1 MRILWTVAGY
11 ELLRLS
17 RIKVVLLVL
26 FLLPLLLILIL
37 GAALSK
43 EFKAEDVKI
52 TPVKVAVVDQD
63 QSRWSEPLKAYLDNP
78 RTKEILQTQESPS
91 RDEAVRAL
99 QDGRADYGLIVPE
112 GFGEALLQGKP
123 ASWELIAGK
132 DRGQNLIAE
141 TALESYLAY
150 ANSMQAAALTLG
162 PQAVLNQ
169 LADASVY
176 AGASE
181 SFVTTGRLGNEG
193 NEYTALQ
200 YYAVSMLVMF
210 MLYAGMT
217 ASISLVNERE
227 DHTLFRLGSMPV
239 TMNQV
244 IFGKMLGNGLLTLFQ
259 ACVIISVTHYAY
271 GVDWG
276 NRPAILL
283 AVVLSVT
290 LASMALA
297 MLNSLCCRSI
307 KSVTMAFQ
315 IVIML
320 MTFLSGGFIP
330 QLGALER
337 IGEFTVN
344 HWAMQSIL
352 QLMLDGNPQLVLHHV
367 TVLAAIAAALAAV
380 AFAAYRKVGY
390 RE

>member
-17 RIKVVLLVL
+17 RNKVVMLVL
-26 FLLPLLLILIL
+26 FLLPLILILIL

-52 TPVKVAVVDQD
+52 KPVKVAVVNQD
-63 QSRWSEPLKAYLDNP
+63 PSRWSEPLKAYLDNA
-78 RTKEILQTQESPS
+78 RTKEILQPQELSS

-99 QDGRADYGLIVPE
+99 QEGRAEYGLIVPE

-162 PQAVLNQ
+162 PEAVMTQ

-176 AGASE
+176 AGISE

-193 NEYTALQ
+193 KEYTALQ

-217 ASISLVNERE
+217 ASISLINERE
-227 DHTLFRLGSMPV
+227 GHTLFRLGSMPV
-239 TMNQV
+239 TMNQI
-244 IFGKMLGNGLLTLFQ
+244 IFGKMLGNSLLTLTQ
-259 ACVIISVTHYAY
+259 AGVVIGVTHYAY

-276 NRPAILL
+276 NRPVILL
-283 AVVLSVT
+283 AVCLAVT
-290 LASMALA
+290 LASMALS
-297 MLNSLCCRSI
+297 MLSSLYCRNI

-320 MTFLSGGFIP
+320 MTFLSGGFDP

-337 IGEFTVN
+337 IGQLTVS

-352 QLMLDGNPQLVLHHV
+352 QMMLDGKPQLVLHHV

>member
-1 MRILWTVAGY
+1 MRVLWTVAGY

-17 RIKVVLLVL
+17 RIKVVMLVL
-26 FLLPLLLILIL
+26 FLLPLLLIFIL

-52 TPVKVAVVDQD
+52 TPVKVAVVNQD
-63 QSRWSEPLKAYLDNP
+63 QSRWSGPLKAYLDHP
-78 RTKEILQTQESPS
+78 KTKEILQTQEAPS
-91 RDEAVRAL
+91 REEAVRAL
-99 QDGRADYGLIVPE
+99 QEGRAEYGLIVPE

-123 ASWELIAGK
+123 GSWELIAGK

-150 ANSMQAAALTLG
+150 ANSIQAAALTLG
-162 PQAVLNQ
+162 PQAVMTHP
-169 LADASVY
+169 ADTSVY
-176 AGASE
+176 TGVSE
-181 SFVTTGRLGNEG
+181 SFITEGKLGNEG
-193 NEYTALQ
+193 KEYTALQ

-217 ASISLVNERE
+217 AAISLVNEGE

-239 TMNQV
+239 TMDQ
-244 IFGKMLGNGLLTLFQ
+244 IMCGKMLGNGLLTLFQ
-259 ACVIISVTHYAY
+259 AFVIIGATHFAY
-271 GVDWG
+271 GVNWG

-283 AVVLSVT
+283 AVCLAVT

-297 MLNSLCCRSI
+297 MLSSLYCRNI

-320 MTFLSGGFIP
+320 MTFFSGGFVP
-330 QLGALER
+330 QVGALER
-337 IGEFTVN
+337 IGQFTVN
-344 HWAMQSIL
+344 YWAMQSIL
-352 QLMLDGNPQLVLHHV
+352 QSMLDGSPQLVLHHV

>member
-17 RIKVVLLVL
+17 RIKVVMLVL
-26 FLLPLLLILIL
+26 FLLPLLLIFIL

-52 TPVKVAVVDQD
+52 TPVKVAVVNQD
-63 QSRWSEPLKAYLDNP
+63 QSRWSGPLKAYLDHP
-78 RTKEILQTQESPS
+78 KTKEILQTQESPN
-91 RDEAVRAL
+91 REEAVRAL
-99 QDGRADYGLIVPE
+99 REGRAEYGLILPE
-112 GFGEALLQGKP
+112 GFGEALMQGKP

-150 ANSMQAAALTLG
+150 ANSMQAVALTLG
-162 PQAVLNQ
+162 PEAAIAQ
-169 LADASVY
+169 LADTSVY
-176 AGASE
+176 AGAAE
-181 SFVTTGRLGNEG
+181 SFVAAGRLGNEG
-193 NEYTALQ
+193 KEYTALQ

-217 ASISLVNERE
+217 ASISLVGERE

-244 IFGKMLGNGLLTLFQ
+244 VFGKMLGNGLLTLAQ
-259 ACVIISVTHYAY
+259 ASVIIGVTHYAY

-283 AVVLSVT
+283 AVCLAVT

-297 MLNSLCCRSI
+297 MLSSLYCRNV

-315 IVIML
+315 IIIMF
-320 MTFLSGGFIP
+320 MTFLSGGFVP
-330 QLGALER
+330 QLGALEW
-337 IGEFTVN
+337 IGKFTVN

-352 QLMLDGNPQLVLHHV
+352 QSLLGGNPQLVLHHV